1 MLIEL
6 GVAPGAIEISGRG
19 EREPLVV
26 TPDGVPE
33 ERNRRV
39 EINFR

>member
-1 MLIEL
+1 MS
-6 GVAPGAIEISGRG
+6 VAATEISGRG
-19 EREPLVV
+19 EREPLVQ

-39 EINFR
+39 EISFR